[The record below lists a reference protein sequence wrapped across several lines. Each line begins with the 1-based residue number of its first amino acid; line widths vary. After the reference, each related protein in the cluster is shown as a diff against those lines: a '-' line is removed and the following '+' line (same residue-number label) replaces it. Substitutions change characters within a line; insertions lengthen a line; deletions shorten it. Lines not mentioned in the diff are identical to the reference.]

1 MIFPNETVARG
12 LDSFKLIFNE
22 PDKLFTV
29 LFCWEQQRFFLNL
42 DSKLIIHLYYLNI
55 CKLGLGRLKP
65 NLHTNYR
72 NIQNKI

>member
-29 LFCWEQQRFFLNL
+29 LFC
-42 DSKLIIHLYYLNI
+42 
-55 CKLGLGRLKP
+55 
-65 NLHTNYR
+65 
-72 NIQNKI
+72 